1 MRRCPSAW
9 ERRAPGVTDSGI
21 PGRALG
27 VKRSALSIFISVRTA
42 SRRRLLKLQEVS
54 YRLSRTYDVVVPVIR
69 GFVNVEV
76 LTECF
81 SAGRGYDLV
90 SEIGEWKEKV
100 VTALMVLFYISQAIR
115 Q

>member
-1 MRRCPSAW
+1 M
-9 ERRAPGVTDSGI
+9 
-21 PGRALG
+21 
-27 VKRSALSIFISVRTA
+27 
-42 SRRRLLKLQEVS
+42 
-54 YRLSRTYDVVVPVIR
+54 VVPVIR